1 MTTTRTATVINGA
14 LQLDEPL
21 HLPEESRVTVTVSNE
36 AQGEVASASPRRPMS
51 DFRQF
56 VQGLQIRSGEKLTRK
71 QLHDRS

>member
-21 HLPEESRVTVTVSNE
+21 QLPEESRVTVTVSND
-36 AQGEVASASPRRPMS
+36 AQSQAISAAPRRAMS

-56 VQGLQIRSGEKLTRK
+56 VKGLQIRDGEKLTRE
-71 QLHDRS
+71 QLHDRG